1 MSNRLYEAGDV
12 KIIDVRIKSRS
23 TGGEVALLDQAIS
36 FSIFEDITQPSL
48 VAEFI
53 IQDGINLLHD
63 LPIIGEEDITV
74 EFVTPGLPKPIKFVF
89 QVVTIESEELSNN
102 NKMRNYTLKCVSR
115 EHFVASRNNVCK
127 SFVDTIDQMVSNI
140 VAEYFETSKPIS
152 MDPCKGNHTI
162 VMPYIPAMVAIDM
175 LRRRAV
181 HPKHPSSSFVFF
193 ENQDGYNFR
202 CIEQLL
208 HEGKGDVGTRVFNYQ
223 NDASSN
229 KVAEAR
235 SFRTI
240 IDYAEVGRSD
250 TNEKVGKGGLY
261 NVVKSYDFVKKKVT
275 ARDIVYQSE
284 WPGFQK
290 SDPKSRDQITSK
302 LVQEHGSKPSMMY
315 FVPVNS
321 LASENYI
328 PDMIGR
334 RLMYTTFLNQQTV
347 RILIH
352 GDTAMKVG
360 LTVDLNLPEPEG
372 TTQRQRIMK
381 YKSGRYLVKTL
392 RHIVTL
398 GAKPKH
404 QIAMDCIKV
413 GYLAS

>member
-1 MSNRLYEAGDV
+1 MTSRLYEEGDV
-12 KIIDVRIKSRS
+12 KINDIRIKSRS
-23 TGGEVALLDQAIS
+23 TGGELAIYDQTLS

-53 IQDGINLLHD
+53 IRDAINMIHD
-63 LPIIGEEDITV
+63 LPIIGEEDVTV
-74 EFVTPGLPKPIKFVF
+74 EFVTPGLPKPVKLTF
-89 QVVTIESEELSNN
+89 QVVNVEGEEIYNN
-102 NKMRNYTLKCVSR
+102 NKARNYTLKCVSR

-127 SFVDTIDQMVSNI
+127 SFVGTIDQMISNI
-140 VAEYFETSKPIS
+140 VAEYFETSKPIDL
-152 MDPCKGNHTI
+152 DPCKGNHTI
-162 VMPYIPAMVAIDM
+162 VMPFVPAMAAVDM

-181 HPKHPSSSFVFF
+181 HPKHTSSAFVFF
-193 ENQDGYNFR
+193 ENQDGYNFK
-202 CIEQLL
+202 CIEQLIL
-208 HEGKGDVGTRVFNYQ
+208 DGKGDVGTRIFNYQ

-229 KVAEAR
+229 KAVEAR
-235 SFRTI
+235 SYRTML
-240 IDYAEVGRSD
+240 DFAEVARLD
-250 TNEKVGKGGLY
+250 TNEKVGRGGLY
-261 NVVKSYDFVKKKVT
+261 NVVKSYDFVKKEVT
-275 ARDIVYQSE
+275 ARDIVYQAE

-302 LVQEHGSKPSMMY
+302 LIEEHGSKPSMIY
-315 FVPVNS
+315 FVPFNT

-328 PDMIGR
+328 PDMVGR
-334 RLMYTTFLNQQTV
+334 RLMYTTFLNQQTIRV
-347 RILIH
+347 LIH

-360 LTVDLNLPEPEG
+360 LTVELNLPEPEG
-372 TTQRQRIMK
+372 LTRRQRVMK

-392 RHIVTL
+392 RHIVTC